1 MATRSFVYSALV
13 IMLVMIIV
21 ASALTVA
28 FAEEVYMV
36 QGTITG
42 FELTEYGDLEV
53 KVTDTN
59 GTIWCY
65 FDDEDVRLGETV
77 FLTLFDY
84 GDGEEDEVVDVVY
97 IERLAPQQSL

>member
-21 ASALTVA
+21 ASALTIA

-42 FELTEYGDLEV
+42 FNITPEGIEV
-53 KVTDTN
+53 EVTDITGN
-59 GTIWCY
+59 IRAYYDSGSFVIGEPVFITLLG
-65 FDDEDVRLGETV
+65 DEI
-77 FLTLFDY
+77 
-84 GDGEEDEVVDVVY
+84 VDVIYVN
-97 IERLAPQQSL
+97 RLVFQRAK